1 MVAGFIGAIPNNS
14 QGVAGIAYGTTI
26 LPISFAVNNLGG
38 HNIFGYYNDKGYR
51 ICSE

>member
-26 LPISFAVNNLGG
+26 LPISFAVNNLGA
-38 HNIFGYYNDKGYR
+38 
-51 ICSE
+51 